1 MWCYRVFLI
10 YSAQVEILSFK
21 SREKETHH
29 LSPTLML
36 VELVASLVD
45 RDLAARTLEPL
56 ATQPP
61 DAISTHRTQRFLS
74 DTNKYTHIIF
84 TSRNSLSVRSALR
97 SCVKVEVATLGSSSL
112 TVLMVSVGIRQH

>member
-1 MWCYRVFLI
+1 
-10 YSAQVEILSFK
+10 
-21 SREKETHH
+21 
-29 LSPTLML
+29 ML

-61 DAISTHRTQRFLS
+61 DAISTHGTQRFLS
-74 DTNKYTHIIF
+74 DTNKHTHIIF
-84 TSRNSLSVRSALR
+84 MSRNSLSVRSELR
-97 SCVKVEVATLGSSSL
+97 SCVKVQVATLGSLSL